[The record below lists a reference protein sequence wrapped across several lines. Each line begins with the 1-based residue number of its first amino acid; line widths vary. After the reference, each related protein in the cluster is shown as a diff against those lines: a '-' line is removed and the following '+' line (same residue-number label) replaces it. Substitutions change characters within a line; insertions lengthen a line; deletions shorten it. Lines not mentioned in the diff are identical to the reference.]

1 MSPDPADL
9 RLERTFEASR
19 EAVYDAWTNPEV
31 LRRWWAAAPDWS
43 TPLVEVDL
51 RVGGRYRLSMQ
62 DPVASEP
69 HTVGGEYIEVRRPE
83 RLAYTWTWEGDPESQ
98 RGSAGSLV
106 TVDFHEEDGATRV
119 VVTHSG
125 FDGEDVRVQ
134 HEHGWTGCLDNLA
147 RRVLAP
153 VPEGRA

>member
-1 MSPDPADL
+1 VSEDGTAL
-9 RLERTFEASR
+9 RLERTFEAPP

-43 TPLVEVDL
+43 TPHVEADV

-62 DPVASEP
+62 DPEASEP
-69 HTVGGEYIEVRRPE
+69 HTVAGEYTEVRRPE

-106 TVDFHEEDGATRV
+106 TVDFHDEGGGTRV
-119 VVTHSG
+119 VVTHTG
-125 FDGEDVRVQ
+125 FAGEHVRAQ
-134 HEHGWTGCLDNLA
+134 HEHGWNACLDNLA

-153 VPEGRA
+153 APGSRA